1 MPQTMSSP
9 SSETAASSLL
19 VLGVLSAWPGMN
31 ILCWNRVWRPFA
43 GPSLGSLWGES
54 LVARSLSEGGG
65 GSKGLVL
72 LMVPGRFK
80 ERIHSSWPFYH
91 LFFFFLC
98 ALNFLSFPPSFMEE
112 NRPPWGSMT
121 WGKQLLIVCGLSG
134 EAVRFPPVLVE
145 PQLRGCNRGPV
156 T

>member
-31 ILCWNRVWRPFA
+31 ILCWNRVWHPFA

-65 GSKGLVL
+65 LQGPAPPYGSRTIQGENPQL
-72 LMVPGRFK
+72 LAILSP
-80 ERIHSSWPFYH
+80 
-91 LFFFFLC
+91 FFLFPLC
-98 ALNFLSFPPSFMEE
+98 FKFSFFSSLLYGGKSPSL
-112 NRPPWGSMT
+112 G
-121 WGKQLLIVCGLSG
+121 QHDLG
-134 EAVRFPPVLVE
+134 EAASDCVRIV
-145 PQLRGCNRGPV
+145 R
-156 T
+156 